1 MGFFADKT
9 ALKLLKERLLL
20 LEERCDLLERQG
32 KSLRLEWEETYDKV
46 SHQMSRISRRVASS
60 ASPSKESEPQPHDG
74 TDSIPVDPVSRSI
87 MLRRARQSI
96 GK

>member
-60 ASPSKESEPQPHDG
+60 ASQSKGLNELPLA
-74 TDSIPVDPVSRSI
+74 DSDTSSGPDPISRSI
-87 MLRRARQSI
+87 MLRRGMQGI
-96 GK
+96 K